1 MRFAFTEEQDEF
13 RRSVRRFLDKNLD
26 AEKVRS
32 VMETESGWDTALW
45 QRLCSELGIA
55 GIAIPEEFGGFGFG
69 VVEHAG
75 IMEVAG
81 GALLASPLISTLSL
95 TSPLLVGSGHAEA
108 CAEWLPQFSEGTATG
123 AFALIDTGR
132 TWSREGVT
140 LTAARSGDRAR
151 LTGLKRAVIH
161 GATADVLVVAVQLD
175 GEFALCLVRRDA
187 NGVAAEHVPTMDQT
201 NRRASVTFE
210 GADALVLATGI
221 VAERAFDRASAVARV
236 SLACEQVGGAQS
248 CLDDAVRYS
257 TERIQ
262 FGRQIGSFQAVKH
275 MAADMMVDVES
286 ARSAAYY
293 AAWAADAGTAQQL
306 AESSLIA
313 NAWCSEAYFAC
324 AGQNIQIHGGV
335 GFTWEYDAHMH
346 FKRATAGKTV
356 LGSATEHRER
366 IAAQLLDG
374 EGA

>member
-13 RRSVRRFLDKNLD
+13 RRSVRRFLEKNLD
-26 AEKVRS
+26 PEKVRS
-32 VMETESGWDTALW
+32 TMETEDGWDRELW
-45 QRLCSELGIA
+45 RRLCGELGIA

-69 VVEHAG
+69 IVEHAG
-75 IMEVAG
+75 VMEVAG

-95 TSPLLVGSGHAEA
+95 TAPLLVESGNTAA
-108 CAEWLPQFSEGTATG
+108 CAEWLPRFAEGTATG

-132 TWSREGVT
+132 GWSREAVT
-140 LTAARSGDRAR
+140 MAATEGADDIVLRG
-151 LTGLKRAVIH
+151 TKRAVIN
-161 GATADVLVVAVQLD
+161 GPTADVVVVAARID
-175 GEFALCLVRRDA
+175 GEFALALVENDA
-187 NGVAAEHVPTMDQT
+187 AGVTIESVPTMDQT
-201 NRRASVTFE
+201 SRRARIIFE
-210 GADALVLATGI
+210 GASAQLLAKGEA
-221 VAERAFDRASAVARV
+221 AERAFDRASAVARV
-236 SLACEQVGGAQS
+236 SLACEHVGGAQA

-257 TERIQ
+257 KERTQ

-293 AAWAADAGTAQQL
+293 SAWAADAGTPEQL
-306 AESSLIA
+306 VESSLIA

-346 FKRATAGKTV
+346 FKRATAGKTTF
-356 LGSATEHRER
+356 GSATEHRER

>member
-26 AEKVRS
+26 PEKVRS
-32 VMETESGWDTALW
+32 TMETEAGWDRELW
-45 QRLCSELGIA
+45 LRLCGELGIA

-69 VVEHAG
+69 IVEHAG

-95 TSPLLVGSGHAEA
+95 TAPLLVESGHSAA
-108 CAEWLPQFSEGTATG
+108 CAQWLPKFAEGTATG

-132 TWSREGVT
+132 SWSREGVT
-140 LTAARSGDRAR
+140 LAAQAGAE
-151 LTGLKRAVIH
+151 GLVLNGAKRAVIN
-161 GATADVLVVAVQLD
+161 GATADVLVVAVRID
-175 GEFALCLVRRDA
+175 GEFALALLQSDA
-187 NGVAAEHVPTMDQT
+187 AGVSIEHVPTMDQT
-201 NRRASVTFE
+201 NRRAQVAFE
-210 GADALVLATGI
+210 GASAELLAKGEA
-221 VAERAFDRASAVARV
+221 AERAFDRATAVARV
-236 SLACEQVGGAQS
+236 SLACEQVGGAQA

-293 AAWAADAGTAQQL
+293 AAWAADAGTPEQL
-306 AESSLIA
+306 DESSLIA
-313 NAWCSEAYFAC
+313 SAWCSEAYFAC

-346 FKRATAGKTV
+346 FKRATAGKTTF
-356 LGSATEHRER
+356 GSASEQRER
-366 IAAQLLDG
+366 IAVQLLDG